1 MEKTKLF
8 QAPTKPEDPLF
19 QREEDGLFTFHLM
32 VRGELKAKQWEFERF
47 PGGKIEMSPTLP
59 IICGS
64 IDVIS

>member
-1 MEKTKLF
+1 MF
-8 QAPTKPEDPLF
+8 QAPTEPPSFKE
-19 QREEDGLFTFHLM
+19 RDGLFTFHLM

-47 PGGKIEMSPTLP
+47 PGGKIEMSPMLP

>member
-32 VRGELKAKQWEFERF
+32 VRGELKAKQWEF
-47 PGGKIEMSPTLP
+47 
-59 IICGS
+59 
-64 IDVIS
+64 